1 MKYLP
6 VDRRPLN
13 AGAIKKGSGILTTSA
28 DMEPRLQ
35 TKFGFFQR
43 NPGLAPPLGLLIP
56 LILLIVVI
64 TAINPVFLDARNIFN
79 VFRQISIF
87 LILGT
92 GMTIVMA
99 ARGIDLSVGS
109 TVALSG
115 CAAGVVLKS
124 GILPD
129 NMVSVLAIVVAVG
142 VGALVGLVN
151 GLAVTRLKV
160 PPLIVTLGTLTAVRG
175 LAYLVMGSNQV
186 RNFPDPFLWI
196 GQGRFLGIPAAGLI
210 ALVVV
215 MGGAFLMNYTRF
227 GTYLLAVGGDRSA
240 AIRAGIRVQ
249 FYETCAYVICG
260 ALAGLAGAM
269 LIARLDAAQAVLG
282 ATMELHAIAV
292 VVLGGTFLF
301 GGYATLLGTLLG
313 AIFLGVAENG
323 LLLMGVPFYWQQI
336 VIGMTLVIA
345 VAIQLYRFR
354 RRGMTGG

>member
-1 MKYLP
+1 M
-6 VDRRPLN
+6 
-13 AGAIKKGSGILTTSA
+13 SA
-28 DMEPRLQ
+28 TEFTARTASLKSQ
-35 TKFGFFQR
+35 RHSRFGFFER
-43 NPGLAPPLGLLIP
+43 HPGLAPPLGLLVP
-56 LILLIVVI
+56 LLVLITVI
-64 TAINPVFLDARNIFN
+64 TLVNPVFLDGRNIFN

-115 CAAGVVLKS
+115 CAAGVFLKS
-124 GILPD
+124 GMLPD
-129 NMVSVLAIVVAVG
+129 SLIGVFAISIAIFI
-142 VGALVGLVN
+142 GALVGLVN
-151 GLAVTRLKV
+151 GIAVTRFKV

-175 LAYLVMGSNQV
+175 LAYLTMGSDQV
-186 RNFPDPFLWI
+186 RNFPDTFLWI
-196 GQGRFLGIPAAGLI
+196 GQGRVLGIPVAGLI

-215 MGGAFLMNYTRF
+215 SGGAFLMNCTRF
-227 GTYLLAVGGDRSA
+227 GTYILAVGGDRSA
-240 AIRAGIRVQ
+240 ARRSGIRVQ

-269 LIARLDAAQAVLG
+269 LIARLNAAQAVLG

-292 VVLGGTFLF
+292 VVLGGTYLF
-301 GGYATLLGTLLG
+301 GGYATFLGTLLG

-336 VIGMTLVIA
+336 VIGTTLVVA

-354 RRGMTGG
+354 RQGMTGGE

>member
-1 MKYLP
+1 MTALE
-6 VDRRPLN
+6 RRIPQQQ
-13 AGAIKKGSGILTTSA
+13 TS
-28 DMEPRLQ
+28 
-35 TKFGFFQR
+35 FGFFQR

-56 LILLIVVI
+56 LLLLIAVI
-64 TAINPVFLDARNIFN
+64 TYINPVFVDGRNVFN

-109 TVALSG
+109 TVALAG
-115 CAAGVVLKS
+115 CSAGVVLKS
-124 GILPD
+124 GLLPD
-129 NMVSVLAIVVAVG
+129 SVIGILAIAVAIG

-175 LAYLVMGSNQV
+175 LAYLTMGSDQV
-186 RNFPDPFLWI
+186 RNFPEAFLWI
-196 GQGRFLGIPAAGLI
+196 GQGRVMGVPAAGLI
-210 ALVVV
+210 AFLVVL
-215 MGGAFLMNYTRF
+215 GGAFLMNCTRF

-260 ALAGLAGAM
+260 GLAGLAGAM
-269 LIARLDAAQAVLG
+269 LIARLNAAQAVLG

-292 VVLGGTFLF
+292 VVLGGTYLF
-301 GGYATLLGTLLG
+301 GGYVTFLGTLLG

-336 VIGMTLVIA
+336 VIGATLIVA

-354 RRGMTGG
+354 RQGMVGG

>member
-1 MKYLP
+1 MNALA
-6 VDRRPLN
+6 RPDSVQQ
-13 AGAIKKGSGILTTSA
+13 AH
-28 DMEPRLQ
+28 
-35 TKFGFFQR
+35 FGFFQR

-56 LILLIVVI
+56 LLVLIALI
-64 TAINPVFLDARNIFN
+64 TFINPVFLDGRNVFN
-79 VFRQISIF
+79 VYRQISIF

-109 TVALSG
+109 TVALAG
-115 CAAGVVLKS
+115 CSAGVVLKS

-129 NMVSVLAIVVAVG
+129 SVIGLLAIFIAVVI
-142 VGALVGLVN
+142 GALVGLVN

-175 LAYLVMGSNQV
+175 LAYLTMGSDQV
-186 RNFPDPFLWI
+186 RNFPDAFLWI
-196 GQGRFLGIPAAGLI
+196 GQGRVIDIPAAGLI
-210 ALVVV
+210 ALAVVL
-215 MGGAFLMNYTRF
+215 GGAFLMNCTRF
-227 GTYLLAVGGDRSA
+227 GKYLLAVGGDRSA
-240 AIRAGIRVQ
+240 AVRAGIRVQ
-249 FYETCAYVICG
+249 YYETCAYVICG

-269 LIARLDAAQAVLG
+269 LIARLNAAQAVLG

-292 VVLGGTFLF
+292 VVLGGTYLF
-301 GGYATLLGTLLG
+301 GGYATFLGTLLG

-336 VIGMTLVIA
+336 VIGTTLIVA

-354 RRGMTGG
+354 RQGMTSG

>member
-1 MKYLP
+1 MT
-6 VDRRPLN
+6 VH
-13 AGAIKKGSGILTTSA
+13 SGVNPQQQSN
-28 DMEPRLQ
+28 
-35 TKFGFFQR
+35 FGFFER

-56 LILLIVVI
+56 LLLLITVI
-64 TAINPVFLDARNIFN
+64 TLINPVFLDGRNIFN
-79 VFRQISIF
+79 VYRQISIF

-109 TVALSG
+109 TVALAG
-115 CAAGVVLKS
+115 CTAGVVLKS
-124 GILPD
+124 GVLPD
-129 NMVSVLAIVVAVG
+129 AAIGVLAIIIAIII
-142 VGALVGLVN
+142 GALVGLVN

-175 LAYLVMGSNQV
+175 LAYLTMGSDQV
-186 RNFPDPFLWI
+186 RNFPDAFLWI
-196 GQGRFLGIPAAGLI
+196 GQGRVLGIPASGLI
-210 ALVVV
+210 ALAVVLS
-215 MGGAFLMNYTRF
+215 GAFLMNYTRF

-240 AIRAGIRVQ
+240 ASRAGIRVQ

-269 LIARLDAAQAVLG
+269 LIARLNAAQAVLG

-292 VVLGGTFLF
+292 VVLGGTYLF
-301 GGYATLLGTLLG
+301 GGYATFLGTLLG

-336 VIGMTLVIA
+336 VIGTTLVLA
-345 VAIQLYRFR
+345 VSIQLYRFR
-354 RRGMTGG
+354 RQGMTGS

>member
-1 MKYLP
+1 MTA
-6 VDRRPLN
+6 RIRLN
-13 AGAIKKGSGILTTSA
+13 
-28 DMEPRLQ
+28 PQ
-35 TKFGFFQR
+35 QQNKFGFFQR
-43 NPGLAPPLGLLIP
+43 HPGLIPPLGLLIP
-56 LILLIVVI
+56 LLFLIALI
-64 TAINPVFLDARNIFN
+64 TFINPVFLDGRNVFN

-109 TVALSG
+109 TVALAG
-115 CAAGVVLKS
+115 CSAGVVLKS
-124 GILPD
+124 GMLPD
-129 NMVSVLAIVVAVG
+129 SVVGFLAVFVAVAI
-142 VGALVGLVN
+142 GALVGLVN

-175 LAYLVMGSNQV
+175 LAYLTMGSDQV
-186 RNFPDPFLWI
+186 RNFPDAFLWI
-196 GQGRFLGIPAAGLI
+196 GQGRVMGIPAAGLI
-210 ALVVV
+210 AFTVVV
-215 MGGAFLMNYTRF
+215 AGAFLMNCTRF

-240 AIRAGIRVQ
+240 AIRAGIRVN

-269 LIARLDAAQAVLG
+269 LIARLNAAQAVLG

-292 VVLGGTFLF
+292 VVLGGTYLF
-301 GGYATLLGTLLG
+301 GGYATFLGTLLG
-313 AIFLGVAENG
+313 AVFLGVAENG

-336 VIGMTLVIA
+336 VIGTTLVVA

-354 RRGMTGG
+354 SQGMTGG

>member
-1 MKYLP
+1 MT
-6 VDRRPLN
+6 
-13 AGAIKKGSGILTTSA
+13 ALTG
-28 DMEPRLQ
+28 PGRN
-35 TKFGFFQR
+35 FGFFQR
-43 NPGLAPPLGLLIP
+43 NPGLVPPLGLLIP
-56 LILLIVVI
+56 LLILIAAI
-64 TAINPVFLDARNIFN
+64 TVINPVFLDGRNIFN

-115 CAAGVVLKS
+115 CVAGIILKG
-124 GILPD
+124 GILPE
-129 NMVSVLAIVVAVG
+129 NTAALLAILTAIG

-151 GLAVTRLKV
+151 GVAVTRLKV

-186 RNFPDPFLWI
+186 RNFPETFLWI
-196 GQGRFLGIPAAGLI
+196 GQGKVMGIPAAGLI
-210 ALVVV
+210 AFIVVLS
-215 MGGAFLMNYTRF
+215 GAFLMNCTRF
-227 GTYLLAVGGDRSA
+227 GTYVLSVGGDRSA

-249 FYETCAYVICG
+249 FYETCAYMICG
-260 ALAGLAGAM
+260 GLAGLAGVM
-269 LIARLDAAQAVLG
+269 LIARLNAAQAVLG

-292 VVLGGTFLF
+292 VVLGGTYLF
-301 GGYATLLGTLLG
+301 GGYATLTGTLLG

-336 VIGMTLVIA
+336 VIGMTLVLA

-354 RRGMTGG
+354 RQGMAGG

>member
-1 MKYLP
+1 MT
-6 VDRRPLN
+6 
-13 AGAIKKGSGILTTSA
+13 AIASQSTRQKSS
-28 DMEPRLQ
+28 
-35 TKFGFFQR
+35 FGFFQR

-56 LILLIVVI
+56 LLILIIVI
-64 TAINPVFLDARNIFN
+64 TSINPVFLDGRNIFN

-99 ARGIDLSVGS
+99 TRGIDLSVGS

-115 CAAGVVLKS
+115 CTAGLMLKS
-124 GILPD
+124 GVLPD
-129 NMVSVLAIVVAVG
+129 AAIGFVAVLAAVVI
-142 VGALVGLVN
+142 GALVGLVN

-175 LAYLVMGSNQV
+175 LAYLAMGSNQV
-186 RNFPDPFLWI
+186 RNFPESFLWI
-196 GQGRFLGIPAAGLI
+196 GQGKVMDIPAAGLI
-210 ALVVV
+210 ALAVVLS
-215 MGGAFLMNYTRF
+215 GAFLLNCTRF

-240 AIRAGIRVQ
+240 AIRAGIRVR
-249 FYETCAYVICG
+249 FYETCAYMICG
-260 ALAGLAGAM
+260 GLAGLAGAM
-269 LIARLDAAQAVLG
+269 LVARLNAAQAVLG

-292 VVLGGTFLF
+292 VVLGGTYLF
-301 GGYATLLGTLLG
+301 GGYATFLGTLLG

-336 VIGMTLVIA
+336 VIGTTLVVA

-354 RRGMTGG
+354 RQGMTGG

>member
-1 MKYLP
+1 M
-6 VDRRPLN
+6 
-13 AGAIKKGSGILTTSA
+13 A
-28 DMEPRLQ
+28 DMVDKEPRVQ

-43 NPGLAPPLGLLIP
+43 NPGLVPPLGLLVP
-56 LILLIVVI
+56 LVLLIVIV
-64 TAINPVFLDARNIFN
+64 TTINPVFLDSRNIFN

-109 TVALSG
+109 TVALAG
-115 CAAGVVLKS
+115 CTAGIVLKS
-124 GILPD
+124 GIFPD
-129 NMVSVLAIVVAVG
+129 YMVGALAIVVAIV

-186 RNFPDPFLWI
+186 RNFPDSFLWI
-196 GQGRFLGIPAAGLI
+196 GQGRVMGIPAAGLI
-210 ALVVV
+210 AMTVVLS
-215 MGGAFLMNYTRF
+215 GAFLMNYTRF
-227 GTYLLAVGGDRSA
+227 GMYLLAVGGDRSA

-249 FYETCAYVICG
+249 FYETSAYVLCG
-260 ALAGLAGAM
+260 GLAGLAGAM
-269 LIARLDAAQAVLG
+269 LIARLNAAQAVLG

-292 VVLGGTFLF
+292 VVLGGTYLF

-323 LLLMGVPFYWQQI
+323 LLLMSVPFYWQQI
-336 VIGMTLVIA
+336 VIGVTLVIA

-354 RRGMTGG
+354 RQGMTDG